1 MKKQSMTAWS
11 MIPVAAVL
19 AFTAVRPGV
28 SEPVVPVADVV
39 QPALET
45 VPAGTYDI
53 DVVHSELTFRIR
65 HLIGRVAGTFTEW
78 EGTLELD
85 PTDLSKTSLDVVIQT
100 GSINTLQE
108 QRDDHLRS
116 SDFFAADSFP
126 TMEFRSREVEAT
138 GNRLKVHGDLTIR
151 GVTRPVVL
159 DAYYLGLMEADPWGM
174 ERVAFL
180 ASTTVDRQDFG
191 VSYNEFLET
200 MSMIGDEVEI
210 EVAFEAVLRQP

>member
-1 MKKQSMTAWS
+1 MKTRRSRFGWAMVPA
-11 MIPVAAVL
+11 AAVL
-19 AFTAVRPGV
+19 ALTVVRPGA
-28 SEPVVPVADVV
+28 SEPVPLPTEA
-39 QPALET
+39 PAVESIA
-45 VPAGTYDI
+45 AGIYDI

-85 PTDLSKTSLDVVIQT
+85 PADLSSGSLEVVIQT

-126 TMEFRSREVEAT
+126 TMEFRSRRMEAA
-138 GNRLKVHGDLTIR
+138 GNLLKVHGDLTIR

-159 DAYYLGLMEADPWGM
+159 DAQYLGLMETDPWGM
-174 ERVAFL
+174 ERIAFL
-180 ASTTVDRQDFG
+180 ASGTVDRQEFG
-191 VSYNEFLET
+191 VSYNELLET
-200 MSMIGDEVEI
+200 MTMIGDEVEI
-210 EVAFEAVLRQP
+210 EVAFEAVRRQP